1 MKTVGHALSGLGFRT
16 VKEERDASRGVV
28 YRVAELENPSD
39 LVVEWVMKR
48 HWAMEP
54 GWYTVKSDDLVIVT
68 LGAMRL
74 DFRDSARPSVVL
86 QMGDCILLPAGTVC
100 RGTAVPTTGEPCAF
114 VSVSAAR
121 TNGATAEDASSAHTA
136 AHL

>member
-28 YRVAELENPSD
+28 YRVAELENTNG
-39 LVVEWVMKR
+39 LLVEWVMKR
-48 HWAMEP
+48 HWAVES
-54 GWYTVKSDDLVIVT
+54 GWYTVESDDLVIVT

-74 DFRDSARPSVVL
+74 DFRDSDRPSVIL

-114 VSVSAAR
+114 VSVTATRHHPDIADSFTAR
-121 TNGATAEDASSAHTA
+121 AA